1 MGMLRA
7 VSAPPERGVDGEGRH
22 PLHPLWKAGGLCGPS
37 RLDGDVRSFRIK
49 NAGRSLPEPPAAYR
63 VKQKRRPLPF
73 ESHRRIVHPLICH
86 NEEAPLQVSSQP
98 CNSTA
103 LAPRK
108 PLCPNGFHVHDLPSQ
123 KFPSN
128 GGVTPA
134 AYAASVISLRSQCR
148 PRWVSDPKFL
158 LSCCLTMSRRCN
170 KQPRGVPELDL
181 SNFSR
186 SPDAVFFR
194 PSRLVKTS
202 KTQQLSVYR
211 SLFTLSISACRRSAE
226 NHGISGLC
234 GRVTAPRS
242 PPPTSAH
249 SPRTAAWSWTAPSCP

>member
-37 RLDGDVRSFRIK
+37 RLDRGCAARLLRAKTPVAPFSGGQRL
-49 NAGRSLPEPPAAYR
+49 GRQN
-63 VKQKRRPLPF
+63 KKRRPLPSG
-73 ESHRRIVHPLICH
+73 SHRRISRSMIRH

-108 PLCPNGFHVHDLPSQ
+108 PLCSNGFHVHDLPSQ

-158 LSCCLTMSRRCN
+158 LSCCLTMSRRYN
-170 KQPRGVPELDL
+170 KQPRGVLELDL
-181 SNFSR
+181 SSFSEVR
-186 SPDAVFFR
+186 TLFF
-194 PSRLVKTS
+194 SDH
-202 KTQQLSVYR
+202 Q
-211 SLFTLSISACRRSAE
+211 
-226 NHGISGLC
+226 GL
-234 GRVTAPRS
+234 
-242 PPPTSAH
+242 
-249 SPRTAAWSWTAPSCP
+249 

>member
-1 MGMLRA
+1 MW
-7 VSAPPERGVDGEGRH
+7 DGEGRH

-37 RLDGDVRSFRIK
+37 RLDGGCAARLLRAKTPVAPFSGGQRH
-49 NAGRSLPEPPAAYR
+49 GRQN
-63 VKQKRRPLPF
+63 KKRRPLPSG
-73 ESHRRIVHPLICH
+73 SHRRISRSMIRH

-148 PRWVSDPKFL
+148 PRWVFDPKFL

-186 SPDAVFFR
+186 SPDAVFFQALT
-194 PSRLVKTS
+194 PCENVQNSTAV
-202 KTQQLSVYR
+202 
-211 SLFTLSISACRRSAE
+211 SISQFIHIVNICLSEIRGKPRDFGALRAR
-226 NHGISGLC
+226 H
-234 GRVTAPRS
+234 RS
-242 PPPTSAH
+242 PFSANH
-249 SPRTAAWSWTAPSCP
+249 VRT